1 MDAPTSNK
9 TIEHTVFEYDNGSI
23 DLAKAPKM
31 GLGTKH
37 VAIKHHHFQSHVQKR

>member
-1 MDAPTSNK
+1 MDVPTWNK
-9 TIEHTVFEYDNGSI
+9 TIEHAAFDYDNSSI

-31 GLGTKH
+31 RLGTKH